1 MINNRFWLL
10 AAKRF
15 SGDATKD
22 ELHELDILISG
33 LPNGTQLLEEAENAW
48 NSCHSTR
55 VERTDLQESLQK
67 LRKKLQHTDPDYDA
81 AGPIY
86 VPVFEPR
93 RKKRVLWYTI
103 PAAIVLTV
111 AAYFIFNQ
119 SGNSSTF
126 TANTTTSSDNTVFA
140 PKGSRKTNITLP
152 DGSTVLLNADS
163 RIYYGNDFASRREL
177 KLEGEAYFDVVK
189 NMDKPFVIHTAD
201 MDVKVLGT
209 AFNIRSYPGETVSE
223 ASLIRGSIEVSV
235 KNRKDPIILQPN
247 DKIIV
252 TTEKTE
258 LPVEQKEE
266 IKLNIKTPQI
276 EINSLTTDEEEN
288 LIKEI
293 AWTKNKLYIDGERL
307 DHAALKLERWFGKKI
322 IFENENIKGIR
333 YTGNFENESLETIL
347 KAFQLSVPFKY
358 RMENETII
366 IY

>member
-15 SGDATKD
+15 SGDATKE
-22 ELHELDILISG
+22 ELHELGILISE
-33 LPNGTQLLEEAENAW
+33 LPNGKQLFEEAENAW
-48 NSCHSTR
+48 NSSHSIR
-55 VERTDLQESLQK
+55 AERTDLQESLQK
-67 LRKKLQHTDPDYDA
+67 LRKKLQHSDPAYDNA
-81 AGPIY
+81 ELVEEPL
-86 VPVFEPR
+86 FEPR
-93 RKKRVLWYTI
+93 SKKRLLRYMV
-103 PAAIVLTV
+103 PAAIALAI

-126 TANTTTSSDNTVFA
+126 TANTTTTSDNTVFA

-177 KLEGEAYFDVVK
+177 KLEGEAYFDVVR

-235 KNRKDPIILQPN
+235 KNRKDPITLQPN

-252 TTEKTE
+252 TSEKTAS
-258 LPVEQKEE
+258 LVEQNDD
-266 IKLNIKTPQI
+266 IKPIIKTPQI
-276 EINSLTTDEEEN
+276 EINSLTTDENED

-293 AWTKNKLYIDGERL
+293 AWTKNRLYIEGERL
-307 DHAALKLERWFGKKI
+307 DNAVLLLERWFGKKI
-322 IFENENIKGIR
+322 IIENENIKGIR
-333 YTGNFENESLETIL
+333 YTGNFETESLETIL

-358 RMENETII
+358 RIENEII
-366 IY
+366 VIY